1 MEEREWYQQLIE
13 PRRRALEQLRLEL
26 DFFLRDVGD
35 ITIYNVH
42 HRMKEFESAHRKS
55 SAKGV
60 SIEQLDDLAGLRVI
74 VGTKKEVPII
84 EYFLKRQEIG
94 KDLKVLEREELDKPD
109 GYRALHLVVELK
121 SHYKRSVYP
130 GRVEVQI
137 QTVFA
142 HAFNFLSRAWRY
154 KQQPVPSSIWHEYFT
169 SLSKNLSI
177 IEGSAS
183 QLYDQIAEIRT
194 SENEE
199 SLTPHSLQLLTNQE
213 FEENM
218 ELEAAVDLCR
228 NYRDMGYKTNGQIRD
243 LYRNKEIDQ
252 LYKKALS
259 NRTNNGFARY
269 LADMSRSNFWHM
281 FGTRIINSPENLQSI
296 EQTIQR
302 RDNETT

>member
-1 MEEREWYQQLIE
+1 MEEKERYQQLIE

-35 ITIYNVH
+35 IAIYNVH

-55 SAKGV
+55 SSRGV
-60 SIEQLDDLAGLRVI
+60 PPEELDDLAGLRVI

-84 EYFLKRQEIG
+84 EYFFKRQEIG
-94 KDLKVLEREELDKPD
+94 KDLEILKREELDKPD

-177 IEGSAS
+177 IEESAS
-183 QLYDQIAEIRT
+183 QLYDQVAEVRT
-194 SENEE
+194 SENGE
-199 SLTPHSLQLLTNQE
+199 SLTPHSLQLVTNQE
-213 FEENM
+213 FEETL
-218 ELEAAVDLCR
+218 ELEAAVDLCSS
-228 NYRDMGYKTNGQIRD
+228 YVDIGYKTNGQLRAF
-243 LYRNKEIDQ
+243 YRNKEIDQ
-252 LYKKALS
+252 LYRKVLL
-259 NRTNNGFARY
+259 NRVNTKSASI
-269 LADMSRSNFWHM
+269 LADMGRSNFWHM
-281 FGTRIINSPENLQSI
+281 FGTRINHPETRQFI
-296 EQTIQR
+296 EQIIQR
-302 RDNETT
+302 HDNETT